1 MSGSTRWLIAVAG
14 VIAATVIVSILVTAL
29 AGGDEEFPEGSPEAA
44 VQDYLGAIADRD
56 ATAALAFLSSDL
68 TERCGEIPREAVV
81 QRGDNRFRATL
92 TDTVVREDTTEVD
105 VEITEIYGSDPFG
118 GNEYD
123 FQQLFVLVQEDGE
136 WRFDETPWPLFCPQ
150 PVSVPAPVR

>member
-14 VIAATVIVSILVTAL
+14 IIGAAVVVSVLVATL
-29 AGGDEEFPEGSPEAA
+29 AGGEEEFPEGSPEAA
-44 VQDYLGAIADRD
+44 VQGYLRAIADRD
-56 ATAALAFLSSDL
+56 APAALAFLSTDL

-92 TDTVVREDTTEVD
+92 TETTVRDNTTQVE

-123 FQQLFVLVQEDGE
+123 FQQVFVLVQEGGE
-136 WRFDETPWPLFCPQ
+136 WRFDETPWPLYCPR
-150 PVSVPAPVR
+150 PVTVPAPIR